1 MATAFDGLGTGYLG
15 SERSRFK
22 TGEPSLSMALG
33 ALGLQQAGIIDDMN
47 EWSNPQNALRKKI
60 IGAFSPSKGVAIND
74 GTKGY
79 QPSQNLW
86 EAPPG
91 TNSNEN
97 AGAMVPPAMEAAAPP
112 MPAASGV
119 APSPAPAKT
128 IDQHVDDVIPR
139 QSSFVSPNTLT
150 PQNSSDDAQI
160 LAMASQPVAPPQQ
173 MNNQGGQGGGLLSS
187 VAPKILEML
196 LA

>member
-1 MATAFDGLGTGYLG
+1 MATSFDGLGMGYLG

-22 TGEPSLSMALG
+22 TGEPSMGLALLG
-33 ALGLQQAGIIDDMN
+33 MGLQKAGVINDLNDLG
-47 EWSNPQNALRKKI
+47 NPQSALRKKI
-60 IGAFSPSKGVAIND
+60 MGAFAPDQGVAIND

-79 QPSQNLW
+79 QPSHNLW
-86 EAPPG
+86 EA
-91 TNSNEN
+91 
-97 AGAMVPPAMEAAAPP
+97 PPAMEAAAPP
-112 MPAASGV
+112 APAAPGV

-128 IDQHVDDVIPR
+128 IDQHLDDVIPR

-150 PQNSSDDAQI
+150 PQNSSDDTQI
-160 LAMASQPVAPPQQ
+160 LAMASQPVAPPSQ
-173 MNNQGGQGGGLLSS
+173 MNNQGGQGGGLISA